1 MLSNYLKIALRNLLR
16 HKAHSAINIAG
27 LAIGLVCTLLIFLW
41 VQDELSYD
49 RFNEKGDEIYRVV
62 ETQHYSGGKVLP
74 AAVTPTAL
82 AGALKEEVPE
92 ITRSTRLSFNSL
104 TVRHGENVSTE
115 GVALVDPDFL
125 EMFTLHFLEGNPK
138 TALNEPHSLVLT
150 VDAAKRYFGD
160 EDPMGK
166 TLLVENQYDFVV
178 RAVIGNIP
186 ENSHLHYELL
196 APFVFAKELGSSMN
210 DWNTSWCYT
219 YVLLQPN
226 AVSKAV
232 NGKIVDFLG
241 QHGQSNTQLALQP
254 LREIHL
260 YSAGKYVAD
269 IGGQGDIEYVR
280 IFSGIALFVLLI
292 ACVNFMNLATAR
304 SERRAKEVGLRKVVG
319 ANRYHLILQF
329 FGEAMLMTAIAFL
342 VAIVCTQLILPAF
355 NDLSGKALALERLNL
370 AAVLGFLGITV
381 AAGVLA
387 GSYPALVLSSFQ
399 PAETMKKGMSSAAG
413 GSSLRKILV
422 VVQFT
427 LSIMMIIGTLVV
439 SRQID
444 YIRNK
449 NLGFNK
455 ENVGYVWMAGDFRS
469 KQEIAKRQLLK
480 IPGITGITLTSQLP
494 TNFVSASS
502 GWDWEGKAPDEHVLM
517 NFESVDDDYV
527 KTFQM
532 QMAAGRF
539 FSPEMAT
546 DSLSAVVNET
556 AVKMMGMKS
565 PIGKTLKGRGKNL
578 TIIGVV
584 RDFNFKPIQ
593 TKIGPLVLL
602 RNPSQYY
609 AMIIRMKSNGI
620 SHTVTEIEKTYK
632 EFNPETPF
640 YFNFLDDDYNRLYRA
655 EERTGKISEY
665 FTFLAIF
672 IAAMGLYGL
681 ASYTIEQRT
690 KEIGVRK
697 ILGASVPD
705 IIGLL
710 TREYV
715 WLVVLANILA
725 WPVAYFAMNAWLED
739 FAYRISIGYATFLLA
754 GGIALLIAL
763 LTVSHHAVKAAIAN
777 PVESLRYE

>member
-196 APFVFAKELGSSMN
+196 APFAKELGSSMN

-342 VAIVCTQLILPAF
+342 VAIVCTQLILPEF
-355 NDLSGKALALERLNL
+355 NDLSGKTLALERLNL

-387 GSYPALVLSSFQ
+387 GSYPAFVLSSFQ
-399 PAETMKKGMSSAAG
+399 PAETMKKGMTGAAG
-413 GSSLRKILV
+413 GSSLRRILV

-439 SRQID
+439 SGQLE